1 MTKKRKSN
9 TVPNFYPSEKLAK
22 YLRVSKYGNYLNLT
36 VSSVENRETCGSGV
50 VVGVNL
56 YVQRQSLDTLL
67 SAEVSRETLYC
78 QTDFG
83 WLLEGVPIDSQRVV
97 RHLLDWA
104 SQTCNS
110 GDGIALKLLP

>member
-1 MTKKRKSN
+1 M
-9 TVPNFYPSEKLAK
+9 
-22 YLRVSKYGNYLNLT
+22 SKYGNYLNLT

-56 YVQRQSLDTLL
+56 YMQRQSLDTLL